1 MVAGGFVGGYRE
13 VCGAA
18 RQWRRYPLGCDA
30 SRWHTCPTTFVRPGG
45 TTMVRRVYVDST
57 DDFIMW
63 RAVDAIEPVST
74 PRVLVVD
81 DYPVGA
87 DALRLLLEQN
97 GFEARAV
104 NDASLACAVAEEWLP
119 FAVVVDIVM
128 PDVTGLE
135 LAGRV
140 RASALTRDMLLVA
153 FTARTSKDDRT
164 RALEAGFDVY
174 CAKPLTPNLLLTVL
188 ESVIGRC

>member
-1 MVAGGFVGGYRE
+1 MI
-13 VCGAA
+13 
-18 RQWRRYPLGCDA
+18 
-30 SRWHTCPTTFVRPGG
+30 
-45 TTMVRRVYVDST
+45 RRVYVDST

-63 RAVDAIEPVST
+63 RAIDAIGPVST

-97 GFEARAV
+97 GFEARTV
-104 NDASLACAVAEEWLP
+104 NDANLACAVAEEWLP
-119 FAVVVDIVM
+119 FAIVVDVVM
-128 PDVTGLE
+128 PGMTGLE
-135 LAGRV
+135 LARRL

-153 FTARTSKDDRT
+153 FTARTSQDDRT
-164 RALEAGFDVY
+164 RALEAGFDVH
-174 CAKPLTPNLLLTVL
+174 CAKPLTPSRLLTVL

>member
-1 MVAGGFVGGYRE
+1 
-13 VCGAA
+13 
-18 RQWRRYPLGCDA
+18 
-30 SRWHTCPTTFVRPGG
+30 
-45 TTMVRRVYVDST
+45 MVRRVYVDST

-135 LAGRV
+135 LARRL

-153 FTARTSKDDRT
+153 FTARTSNDDRT
-164 RALEAGFDVY
+164 RALEAGFDVH
-174 CAKPLTPNLLLTVL
+174 CAKPLTPNRLLTVL

>member
-1 MVAGGFVGGYRE
+1 MI
-13 VCGAA
+13 
-18 RQWRRYPLGCDA
+18 RRI
-30 SRWHTCPTTFVRPGG
+30 
-45 TTMVRRVYVDST
+45 YVDST

-63 RAVDAIEPVST
+63 RAIDAIGPVST

-97 GFEARAV
+97 GFEARTV
-104 NDASLACAVAEEWLP
+104 NDANLACAVAEEWLP
-119 FAVVVDIVM
+119 FAIVVDVVM
-128 PDVTGLE
+128 PGMTGLE
-135 LAGRV
+135 LARRL

-153 FTARTSKDDRT
+153 FTARTSQDDRT
-164 RALEAGFDVY
+164 RALEAGFDVH
-174 CAKPLTPNLLLTVL
+174 CAKPLTPNRLLTVL

>member
-1 MVAGGFVGGYRE
+1 MI
-13 VCGAA
+13 
-18 RQWRRYPLGCDA
+18 
-30 SRWHTCPTTFVRPGG
+30 
-45 TTMVRRVYVDST
+45 RRVYVDST

-63 RAVDAIEPVST
+63 RAIDAIGPVLT

-97 GFEARAV
+97 GFEARTV
-104 NDASLACAVAEEWLP
+104 NDANLACAVAEDWLP
-119 FAVVVDIVM
+119 FAIVVDVVM
-128 PDVTGLE
+128 PGMTGLE
-135 LAGRV
+135 LARRL

-153 FTARTSKDDRT
+153 FTARTSQDDRT
-164 RALEAGFDVY
+164 RALEAGFDVH
-174 CAKPLTPNLLLTVL
+174 CAKPLTPSRLLTVL

>member
-1 MVAGGFVGGYRE
+1 MI
-13 VCGAA
+13 
-18 RQWRRYPLGCDA
+18 
-30 SRWHTCPTTFVRPGG
+30 
-45 TTMVRRVYVDST
+45 RRVYVDST

-63 RAVDAIEPVST
+63 RAIDAIGPVST

-97 GFEARAV
+97 GFEARTV
-104 NDASLACAVAEEWLP
+104 NDANLACAVAEEWLP
-119 FAVVVDIVM
+119 FAIVVDVVM
-128 PDVTGLE
+128 PGMTGLE
-135 LAGRV
+135 LARRL

-153 FTARTSKDDRT
+153 FTARTSQDDRT
-164 RALEAGFDVY
+164 RALEAGFDVH
-174 CAKPLTPNLLLTVL
+174 CAKPLTPNRLLTVL

>member
-1 MVAGGFVGGYRE
+1 MI
-13 VCGAA
+13 
-18 RQWRRYPLGCDA
+18 
-30 SRWHTCPTTFVRPGG
+30 
-45 TTMVRRVYVDST
+45 RRVYVDST

-63 RAVDAIEPVST
+63 RAINAITPMST

-87 DALRLLLEQN
+87 HTLQLLLEQN
-97 GFEARAV
+97 GFEARTV

-128 PDVTGLE
+128 PGVTGLE
-135 LAGRV
+135 LARLLGAR
-140 RASALTRDMLLVA
+140 ALTRDMLLIA

-164 RALEAGFDVY
+164 RALEAGFDVH
-174 CAKPLTPNLLLTVL
+174 CAKPLTPDRLLTVL
-188 ESVIGRC
+188 ESISGR